1 MNYRVNSFDCGFFSF
16 IWLTGDAEWNREGGS
31 ESAKKKTI
39 GNVSITTL
47 FIQVIKCTYTG
58 RVTMGNYYVSVVTSS
73 LRLVVAEMK

>member
-1 MNYRVNSFDCGFFSF
+1 MLSEIERVVV
-16 IWLTGDAEWNREGGS
+16 
-31 ESAKKKTI
+31 KVPKKTI